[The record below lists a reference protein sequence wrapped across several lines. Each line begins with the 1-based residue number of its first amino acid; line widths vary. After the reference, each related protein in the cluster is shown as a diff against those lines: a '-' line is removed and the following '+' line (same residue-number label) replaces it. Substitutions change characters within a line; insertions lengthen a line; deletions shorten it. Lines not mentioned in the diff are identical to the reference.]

1 MLYCRE
7 QQLQERR
14 RSEGDLS
21 TLVSGQCRGPAPTE
35 AVLSSSLHADTGQH
49 TGSSRYYSFLPS
61 CLPDSKTLIITL
73 LCCLF
78 TVLGQGGIQAFS
90 HLSSY
95 ISVPTSQCSGDSGE
109 STAGGHWARPG
120 CWRWWQLC
128 IPAPACT
135 LYTTHVPY
143 TGVAHGHNWRNIAL
157 SELVPILN

>member
-14 RSEGDLS
+14 WSEGDLS

-90 HLSSY
+90 HLSSN
-95 ISVPTSQCSGDSGE
+95 ISGPSKWRQCSGE

-135 LYTTHVPY
+135 PYTTHVPS
-143 TGVAHGHNWRNIAL
+143 TGVAHGGTL
-157 SELVPILN
+157 SELVTYLIL

>member
-14 RSEGDLS
+14 WSEGDLS

-78 TVLGQGGIQAFS
+78 TVLGQWGIQAFS
-90 HLSSY
+90 HLSSN
-95 ISVPTSQCSGDSGE
+95 ISVPSKSVETVQWREYGWWAQGE
-109 STAGGHWARPG
+109 AWLLAMVTALHTCPR
-120 CWRWWQLC
+120 
-128 IPAPACT
+128 
-135 LYTTHVPY
+135 LYTVQY
-143 TGVAHGHNWRNIAL
+143 TRAICRSGTWSQLEEHCQN
-157 SELVPILN
+157 

>member
-90 HLSSY
+90 HLFSY
-95 ISVPTSQCSGDSGE
+95 ISVSAVETVERVRLVGTGRGLAAGDGDSSAYLPPPVHCTPHTCHLQE
-109 STAGGHWARPG
+109 WHMVTTGG
-120 CWRWWQLC
+120 
-128 IPAPACT
+128 T
-135 LYTTHVPY
+135 
-143 TGVAHGHNWRNIAL
+143 L